1 MPSLSLQHIYR
12 VLRRRFWIMFFVVAV
27 ITTAV
32 GYMTFTATPLYKA
45 RSTIIVD
52 HNAGNAVDIGLMM
65 TGVSGAPEELETELQ
80 VITSPVLL
88 ERVVRKMELHK
99 FAEFNPSMQEPS
111 QVGEFKYQLKNFIS
125 GLIPGG
131 SSADEEAEAAAA
143 AERNMTETEREDA
156 QIAMATRILLNKIV
170 ASRNGRTLIFTI
182 EATSVDP
189 AMAKELAN
197 TVADQYL
204 VDQLDAKFDA
214 TKRANAW
221 LEDQLGDLRKELN
234 ETEAAVE
241 AYRSQEGLLSARGQ
255 TLTESQ
261 IAETSGQL
269 IVQEANYSELLA
281 RLNNVREQIR
291 RGTSETIAEAINSD
305 VIRNLRVQLAQIIR
319 ERADLETR
327 YGPRHPDM
335 ARIVAEEQDLQA
347 QIDAEIQRVV
357 TSLESETN
365 ISRQRVESLRASLNN
380 LRDELSDNNRS
391 LIRLRELERNRDASR
406 TLYENFLNKFKE
418 IDSQEGITEA
428 DARIL
433 SYAETPKAPALPRTN
448 LNMALGI
455 IMGLAMASALVL
467 LLELLDNRVSSGEEI
482 EESFGIPFLGNVP
495 LLSGL
500 GGARSQPGRYLV
512 KHPMS
517 AYAESMRNLRASVKF
532 ANIDKPARLVTV
544 TSSFPNEGKT
554 SLTFSLGRMSAMTGS
569 RTLIIDGDF
578 RRRQLTEMSGQKPEI
593 GLIEYLLG
601 GADLEDVI
609 MRDTDTELD
618 ILPLSK
624 SGNTTRDVFGSKA
637 FDSLMIRLKAEYDM
651 IIIDTAPILLMAETR
666 VIAAKADQVLVA
678 ARWRRTNKASLQ
690 QTLSIL
696 REFHAS
702 VAGIVLTF
710 VDLKR
715 LGKHSGAALSN
726 YKSYA
731 KYYHNK

>member
-99 FAEFNPSMQEPS
+99 VAEFNPSMQEPS
-111 QVGEFKYQLKNFIS
+111 QVGEFKYQLQNFIS

>member
-143 AERNMTETEREDA
+143 VERNMTETEREDA

>member
-380 LRDELSDNNRS
+380 LRDELSENNRS